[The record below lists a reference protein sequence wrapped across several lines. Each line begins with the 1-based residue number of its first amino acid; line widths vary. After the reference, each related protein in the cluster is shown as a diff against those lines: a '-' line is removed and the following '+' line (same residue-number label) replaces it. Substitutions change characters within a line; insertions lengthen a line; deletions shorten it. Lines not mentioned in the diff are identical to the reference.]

1 MYLTF
6 HNLDE
11 KPFQISTD
19 PRFLWFGEK
28 HSEALATLKY
38 GLLECNGFVV
48 LTGDAGTGKTTL
60 INALVE
66 SLDEKFLVARINHP
80 SLDTESFLQFIAKKF
95 DPSVTLTHKSDL
107 LLFLESFLGKAY
119 TDGRA
124 VLLIVDEAHR
134 LSVDLMEEI
143 RLLSNIEARGRRLIN
158 IFFVGQNELKLL
170 LKSPQC
176 RAVRQRVTLF
186 YNLQSLSFDEI
197 GEYVSHRL
205 KVAGTE
211 QRLFS
216 KPAIRE
222 IHRFSIGNPR
232 LINTL
237 CDRALLTAFVQE
249 RKRIDADIVI
259 ECSREINRY
268 HPSGAS
274 FGGILVSRM
283 KYRRRQLVFAAKR
296 RGKALEIK
304 LRSLTARLPSLKR
317 SGRVHGKNKTTGS
330 NIGALSAISRTIA
343 GFVKKNRREL
353 IPVGL
358 IAAIII
364 FFISFAIGSL
374 SDTSGKHKPSET
386 VQQSMAP
393 GSGSLG
399 STLGKTLDE
408 PSSEINDHE
417 TADPPKTPAG
427 EGPSPVFRTA
437 PEVSPIDRLE
447 LAEAAMAQNDYQAV
461 LDIIA
466 ELPGPANDEPLKIA
480 QLHSNALTGRAG
492 QIINEHAGR
501 AKTMLQQA
509 VAIYPENAEAF
520 YILGNIFRQE
530 EDYPRAIVAY
540 QSAIRIKPDYSDA
553 YFNLGFIY
561 ATKRM
566 YQAAEKG
573 FSQVVRLNPDYLG
586 KALYNLA
593 VVQQKLGKTRQSM
606 FNLERAVALGPKNTK
621 ARAYLNRLRQTQ

>member
-1 MYLTF
+1 MYLAF

-28 HSEALATLKY
+28 HREALATLKY
-38 GLLECNGFVV
+38 GLLECNGFVA

-66 SLDEKFLVARINHP
+66 NLDKKFFMARVNHP

-95 DPSVTLTHKSDL
+95 DPSVNLTRKSDL
-107 LLFLESFLGKAY
+107 LLFFESFLNKAY
-119 TDGRA
+119 ADGRT
-124 VLLIVDEAHR
+124 VLLIIDEAHR

-143 RLLSNIEARGRRLIN
+143 RLLSNIEATGRRLIN
-158 IFFVGQNELKLL
+158 IFFVGQNELKPL

-176 RAVRQRVTLF
+176 RAVRQRITMF
-186 YNLQSLSFDEI
+186 YDLQPLSLDEI
-197 GEYVSHRL
+197 GEYVGHRL

-216 KPAIRE
+216 KRALRE

-237 CDRALLTAFVQE
+237 CNRALLTAFVQE
-249 RKRIDADIVI
+249 RKRIDADIVM
-259 ECSREINRY
+259 ECSREINHY
-268 HPSGAS
+268 HPSAAP
-274 FGGILVSRM
+274 FVGILVSGM
-283 KYRRRQLVFAAKR
+283 KYRGRQWAYAAKR
-296 RGKALEIK
+296 RSKALGTK

-317 SGRVHGKNKTTGS
+317 SVREHGKNKTTES
-330 NIGALSAISRTIA
+330 NFGPLLALPRTVA
-343 GFVKKNRREL
+343 GIVKKNRREL

-358 IAAIII
+358 ITAIMML
-364 FFISFAIGSL
+364 FVSFAIGSL
-374 SDTSGKHKPSET
+374 SDAPGIHKPPRT
-386 VQQSMAP
+386 VQQSMVP
-393 GSGSLG
+393 SSGPLG
-399 STLGKTLDE
+399 STFGA

-417 TADPPKTPAG
+417 TVDPPKTPAT
-427 EGPSPVFRTA
+427 EVPSPVNRTA
-437 PEVSPIDRLE
+437 PEVSPADRLE

-466 ELPGPANDEPLKIA
+466 ELPGSANDEPLKTA
-480 QLHSNALTGRAG
+480 RLHSTALTGRAG
-492 QIINEHAGR
+492 QIMNENAGR

-509 VAIYPENAEAF
+509 VAVYPENAEAY

-530 EDYPRAIVAY
+530 EDYPRAIAAY

-561 ATKRM
+561 ATKGM
-566 YQAAEKG
+566 YQAAEEG
-573 FSQVVRLNPDYLG
+573 FSQVVQLKPDYLG

-593 VVQQKLGKTRQSM
+593 VVQQKLGKTQESM
-606 FNLERAVALGPKNTK
+606 FNLERAVAIGPKNLK
-621 ARAYLNRLRQTQ
+621 AQAYLKHLKQTH